1 MALHIASGKLTYF
14 IYSKMS
20 RAFVF
25 LVTLGQNNKNNKT
38 KERNR
43 KLKKVLK
50 NYDWVIEF

>member
-1 MALHIASGKLTYF
+1 
-14 IYSKMS
+14 MS
-20 RAFVF
+20 RAFVC

-50 NYDWVIEF
+50 NDDWVIEFWNNIM